1 MTETNTV
8 ADQDT
13 ETTAG
18 AVAAAGDS
26 APAKDVQPER
36 GPGDDLDALL
46 AEFDAGPKPKADPAV
61 ADKATGGDAQPV
73 DPKDIKRWAA
83 AAERWEAEQIEKEIK
98 SIVALVKEAAEE
110 LSGIPDPFVRSRLEY
125 EVAINPKLRDAWI
138 GRNANPAGWN
148 RVVGALAA
156 KLGAEAGDST
166 QASTRHVQDQQVAAA
181 AVRGRSTTSPEAP
194 KFDAGKVKSM
204 SIAELD
210 AYTRGL
216 KANARG

>member
-1 MTETNTV
+1 MTETDTV
-8 ADQDT
+8 TDQDT

-18 AVAAAGDS
+18 AVAAVGDS
-26 APAKDVQPER
+26 APTKDVQPER
-36 GPGDDLDALL
+36 GKGDDLDALL

-73 DPKDIKRWAA
+73 DQNELKRLAA
-83 AAERWEAEQIEKEIK
+83 VAQRWEAEQTEREIQ
-98 SIVALVKEAAEE
+98 STVATVKGAAEE
-110 LSGIPDPFVRSRLEY
+110 LADYPDSWVRARLES
-125 EVAINPKLRDAWI
+125 EVAGNPKLRDAWI
-138 GRNANPAGWN
+138 GRNANPAAWN
-148 RVVGALAA
+148 RVLEAVAA
-156 KLGAEAGDST
+156 RLGSEVASRG
-166 QASTRHVQDQQVAAA
+166 STRHVQDQQVAAA

>member
-1 MTETNTV
+1 MTETDTV
-8 ADQDT
+8 TDLDT

-36 GPGDDLDALL
+36 GKGDDLDALL

-73 DPKDIKRWAA
+73 DQNELKRLAA
-83 AAERWEAEQIEKEIK
+83 VAQRWEAEQTEREIQ
-98 SIVALVKEAAEE
+98 STVATVKGAAEE
-110 LSGIPDPFVRSRLEY
+110 LADYPDSWVRARLES
-125 EVAINPKLRDAWI
+125 EVAGNPKLRDAWI
-138 GRNANPAGWN
+138 GRNANPAAWN
-148 RVVGALAA
+148 RVLEAVAA
-156 KLGAEAGDST
+156 RLGSEVASRG
-166 QASTRHVQDQQVAAA
+166 STRHVQDQQVAAA